1 MGYLEDSSG
10 TEENN
15 SSIREM
21 RGLET
26 NPNGATA
33 SSIFSCF
40 KALLT
45 ESVDVK
51 HIETPQTTH
60 KAFGQAVT
68 P

>member
-1 MGYLEDSSG
+1 MGYLEDSFG

-15 SSIREM
+15 LSLREM

-33 SSIFSCF
+33 SFIFSRF
-40 KALLT
+40 KALST

-51 HIETPQTTH
+51 HI
-60 KAFGQAVT
+60 
-68 P
+68 